1 MLNSSWWIYLL
12 KELSY
17 EMTNDVTSEPTT
29 SNRLILKDYDRS
41 FMATK
46 DEVFE
51 NLGKTILVDVRTKKN

>member
-1 MLNSSWWIYLL
+1 M

-41 FMATK
+41 FTATK

>member
-1 MLNSSWWIYLL
+1 M